1 MRRVG
6 QIAYLKMQL
15 GKTPAAVFV
24 IMTAGLC
31 LAGVNA
37 AWAEQLQA
45 PRLNGLG
52 MPGSLSLPAARPVQD
67 GTVAFSFDGD
77 DVHRV
82 GTLTFQATP
91 ILTTAFRYGSFE
103 RPQLTTL
110 SDRSF
115 DVQFQ
120 LSREHGWM
128 PGFAIG
134 LRDIIGTGT
143 LASEYVVATR
153 DMGKSLSLSG
163 GIGWGKLGASAE
175 LGSPFGERPGHSG
188 LGGEPGYRQWFRGP
202 AAPFG
207 AIDWRASDRLRLS
220 LGWSG
225 EDPAGPRPAGVA
237 QLGLDWQ
244 ARRGLAFGARADQA
258 GNLGL
263 TIQLSFNPRFAPSG
277 LNSGRPPM
285 AFGRPDKSLTDLEP
299 VSRLRQRLAE
309 DGLAL
314 HDVRVDG
321 DDAQVRVENRRFS
334 LPAQALGRVAR
345 ALSGELDPSI
355 EHYAIELTGPGPAA
369 SRVMLSRSDLIA
381 VQDDPARAEMGW
393 DGARVDAVQN
403 WDGSRLPEPVPY
415 ELALSPYMAL
425 SMFDPIAPVRAD
437 IGAQVDGRLRIMPG
451 LVLDG
456 SLRARLAGNRNET
469 DRFTNSALPPV
480 RSDASRYAV
489 AGDAGAMRLALTHL
503 SAPVPNI
510 YTRASIGL
518 LEEMYAG
525 VVAEVLWKPP
535 ASRVGLGLELAN
547 VWQRDPGM
555 GLGFGYYDY
564 STVTGHAS
572 LYYALTPEYDLRLDA
587 GQYLAGDRGATVSID
602 RRFANG
608 WKIGAYATLTDVPF
622 ETFGEGSFDK
632 GITLSIP
639 LEWVLGRASTR
650 QSSLLLQPIQR
661 DGGARLEPGGRLY
674 DAVRPAHSADLERTW
689 GMFWK

>member
-1 MRRVG
+1 MLRVG

-15 GKTPAAVFV
+15 GKLPFAAFA
-24 IMTAGLC
+24 ILTAGLS
-31 LAGVNA
+31 LDGVNI

-67 GTVAFSFDGD
+67 GTLAFSFDGD

-82 GTLTFQATP
+82 GTLTFQATSR
-91 ILTTAFRYGSFE
+91 LTAAFRYGSFE
-103 RPQLTTL
+103 RARGTTY
-110 SDRSF
+110 DRSF
-115 DVQFQ
+115 DAQFQ
-120 LSREHGWM
+120 LFREHGWM

-134 LRDIIGTGT
+134 LRDIIGTGI
-143 LASEYVVATR
+143 LASEYIVATR
-153 DMGKSLSLSG
+153 DIGKSLSLSG

-175 LGSPFGERPGHSG
+175 LGSPFGERPGFSG

-207 AIDWRASDRLRLS
+207 TIDWRASDRLRLS

-225 EDPAGPRPAGVA
+225 EDPAGLRPAGVA

-277 LNSGRPPM
+277 LNSGRPPL
-285 AFGRPDKSLTDLEP
+285 AFGRPDRGLASLEP
-299 VSRLRQRLAE
+299 VNRLRQRLSE

-314 HDVRVDG
+314 HGVRVDG

-334 LPAQALGRVAR
+334 LPAQAFGRVAR

-355 EHYAIELTGPGPAA
+355 EHYTIELAGPGPAA
-369 SRVMLSRSDLIA
+369 SRVMLSRSDL
-381 VQDDPARAEMGW
+381 VEFQDDPARAEMGW
-393 DGARVDAVQN
+393 NGARVDAVQN

-437 IGAQVDGRLRIMPG
+437 IGAQFDGRLRIMPG

-456 SLRARLAGNRNET
+456 TLRARLVGNRNET

-480 RSDASRYAV
+480 RSDAGRYAV
-489 AGDAGAMRLALTHL
+489 AGDAGAMRMALTHL
-503 SAPVPNI
+503 SAPVSNI

-535 ASRVGLGLELAN
+535 TSQVGLGLELAK

-555 GLGFGYYDY
+555 GLGFDYYDY

-572 LYYALTPEYDLRLDA
+572 LYYALTPEYDVRLDV
-587 GQYLAGDRGATVSID
+587 GQYLAGDRGATISID

-632 GITLSIP
+632 GITLNIP

-674 DAVRPAHSADLERTW
+674 DAVRPAHSDDLERTW